1 MNQDNIIT
9 QTLGPHHIRLNAS
22 INPGVIA
29 AVLDEAV
36 LDGAVLNVLEV
47 LYLYSV

>member
-9 QTLGPHHIRLNAS
+9 QTLGPHHILLNAS